1 MKTLR
6 QLFGASILILT
17 FALSA
22 LAGEMST
29 PLTSPQ
35 AAPTSSTTEGQIEIG
50 LAGDISTTNS
60 VQATAGDSLT
70 GAALSVLQDVLS
82 LF

>member
-1 MKTLR
+1 MRTLR

-17 FALSA
+17 LALSA

-35 AAPTSSTTEGQIEIG
+35 SAPTSSSTEGQVV
-50 LAGDISTTNS
+50 LAGEITTMNS
-60 VQATAGDSLT
+60 PENTAGDSVT
-70 GAALSVLQDVLS
+70 EAALSVLQGVLS